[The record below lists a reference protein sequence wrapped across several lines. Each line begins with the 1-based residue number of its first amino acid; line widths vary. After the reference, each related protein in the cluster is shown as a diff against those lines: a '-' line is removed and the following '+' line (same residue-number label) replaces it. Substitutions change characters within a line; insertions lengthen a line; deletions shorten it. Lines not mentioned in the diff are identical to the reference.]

1 MDLSRVADR
10 NPAGRSAGAG
20 PDGRDA
26 GNDDAPA
33 EEGVRDAAVL
43 APVLTRDGEDHVLFT
58 KRAEHL
64 TDHPGQMSFPGGG
77 REPEDDDLLATA
89 LREAS
94 EEVGLDPAE
103 AEVVGHLDDIRT
115 VTDYRVRPF
124 VGRVPDREYRSRDED
139 EVAEVAV
146 LPVAGLVD
154 PDNYESERRDHPHY
168 GEIRLHFFHV
178 GGYTVWGAT
187 ANMLVQLLEWTTDWT
202 RPPEPDR
209 TVDADADLPG

>member
-1 MDLSRVADR
+1 MDLSRVAER
-10 NPAGRSAGAG
+10 NPAGRSARSG
-20 PDGRDA
+20 PDGRNA
-26 GNDDAPA
+26 GDDAPA

-43 APVLTRDGEDHVLFT
+43 APVLTRDGEGHVLFT
-58 KRAEHL
+58 KRTEHL

-124 VGRVPDREYRSRDED
+124 VGRVPDREYRPRDED

-168 GEIRLHFFHV
+168 GEIRLHFFRV